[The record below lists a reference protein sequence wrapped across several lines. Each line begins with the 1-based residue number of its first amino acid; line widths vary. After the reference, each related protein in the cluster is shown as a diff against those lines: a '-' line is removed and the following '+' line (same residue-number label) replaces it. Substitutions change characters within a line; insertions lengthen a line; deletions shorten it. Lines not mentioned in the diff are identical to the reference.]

1 MKLVVQAFVSLDGVV
16 QGPGGQD
23 EDRSGGFRHG
33 GWAAPY
39 FDEAMLGNI
48 FASMDAIDAL
58 LLGRRTYE
66 IFAAHFPHQGADD
79 PVASRFNRIPK
90 YVATHEPGA
99 LAWAG
104 SERLE
109 GDVAAQVARLKQQ
122 PGQELHVHGSG
133 TLVQSLL
140 RDGLV
145 DELRLWWFPVVL
157 GAGKR
162 LFGVDSQACSFALA
176 GHQAFDSGVS
186 YQRYL
191 RRGELDYGYM
201 GSAEPSAEE
210 VQRQRKVAAGDG

>member
-1 MKLVVQAFVSLDGVV
+1 MKLVVQAFLSLDGVV
-16 QGPGGQD
+16 QGPGGPD

-39 FDEAMLGNI
+39 FDEAMLGTI
-48 FASMDAIDAL
+48 FASMEAIDGL

-66 IFAAHFPHQGADD
+66 IFAAHFPHQGPED
-79 PVASRFNRIPK
+79 PVASRFNRVPK
-90 YVATHEPGA
+90 YVASHDPAA

-104 SERLE
+104 SERLH
-109 GDVAAQVARLKQQ
+109 GDVAAQVAGLKQQ

-162 LFGVDSQACSFALA
+162 LFGADSQASSFALA
-176 GHQAFDSGVS
+176 ESQAFDSGVA
-186 YQRYL
+186 YQRY
-191 RRGELDYGYM
+191 RKRGALDYGYM
-201 GSAEPSAEE
+201 GSEQPSDEE
-210 VQRQRKVAAGDG
+210 LVRQRKIAAGDG

>member
-16 QGPGGQD
+16 QGPGGPD

-39 FDEAMLGNI
+39 FDDAMLGEI
-48 FASMDAIDAL
+48 FASMSAIDAL

-79 PVASRFNRIPK
+79 PVASRFNQVPK

-104 SERLE
+104 SEPLHH
-109 GDVAAQVARLKQQ
+109 DVAGQVARLKQQ

-162 LFGVDSQACSFALA
+162 LFGTDSQASSFTLLQ
-176 GHQAFDSGVS
+176 HQAYGSGVS
-186 YQRYL
+186 YQRYA

-201 GSAEPSAEE
+201 GSEQPSSEE
-210 VQRQRKVAAGDG
+210 IERQRKVAAGDG